1 MDYLKNIVPQ
11 MEQSI
16 MNKVF
21 KKVYSLSI
29 SRQLAD
35 YHIEY
40 NVLKEEITMQIQ
52 NLASLNCVK
61 ETNINLEKQLQVTQS
76 NIDRLENLRHGQQHE
91 NQLLQMQVR
100 MWQLFLYHSIFFGL
114 NIN

>member
-1 MDYLKNIVPQ
+1 MKFDCFEDIMDYLKNVVPQ

-21 KKVYSLSI
+21 NKVYSLSI
-29 SRQLAD
+29 ARQLAD
-35 YHIEY
+35 YNIEY

-52 NLASLNCVK
+52 NVANLNSAK
-61 ETNINLEKQLQVTQS
+61 EINIDLEKQLQVTQS

-100 MWQLFLYHSIFFGL
+100 V
-114 NIN
+114 